1 MTMIAVPIPPRIRRL
16 CPRRYPTDMTH
27 ERTHLTIAEAAR
39 ELGLTPDGVHSA
51 IRRGQLDTELVNPR
65 LRLVPR
71 QAIATYRQEHLG
83 HVGRPARKKRRK
95 RAVPTSP
102 EESAP
107 AHVAAAHHIVDEG
120 GAIHPPEE

>member
-1 MTMIAVPIPPRIRRL
+1 
-16 CPRRYPTDMTH
+16 MTH
-27 ERTHLTIAEAAR
+27 ERTHLTIAETAR

-71 QAIATYRQEHLG
+71 QAIDTYKQEHLG
-83 HVGRPARKKRRK
+83 HVGRPRRKKRRK
-95 RAVPTSP
+95 RA
-102 EESAP
+102 AP
-107 AHVAAAHHIVDEG
+107 ASPQEHTPVHAADPHHAIDEG